1 MTLADALNVTSM
13 EGLLR
18 FTWTVALLTFA
29 IEGVGA
35 LIMGV
40 RFAQDVGWAKG
51 MWFGLFHAV
60 SAFNNAGF
68 ALFSDN
74 LMGYRGDLTINLVIT
89 TLIIAGGLGF
99 FVLSG
104 LLRLRPADGGRHV
117 GAHEAGAHRHRV
129 RCSRPARWR
138 SSPSSG
144 PTRTPSGRWA
154 SARSC
159 SRPTSRPSRRA
170 PPASTRS
177 ASAT

>member
-1 MTLADALNVTSM
+1 M
-13 EGLLR
+13 
-18 FTWTVALLTFA
+18 
-29 IEGVGA
+29 GA
-35 LIMGV
+35 

-51 MWFGLFHAV
+51 LWFGLFHAV

-104 LLRLRPADGGRHV
+104 ILRLRKRTAV
-117 GAHEAGAHRHRV
+117 GMSVHTKLVLTVTRVAHRR
-129 RCSRPARWR
+129 SARWP
-138 SSPSSG
+138 SWPSSG
-144 PTRTPSGRWA
+144 RTRTRSGRSA
-154 SARSC
+154 SARRC

-170 PPASTRS
+170 RRASTRS